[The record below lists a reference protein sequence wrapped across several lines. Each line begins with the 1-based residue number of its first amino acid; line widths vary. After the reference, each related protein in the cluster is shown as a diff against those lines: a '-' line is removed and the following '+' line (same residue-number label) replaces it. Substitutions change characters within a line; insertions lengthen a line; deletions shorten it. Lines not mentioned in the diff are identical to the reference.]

1 MTSRPSSSPA
11 PVTLTDRARRT
22 FAGVLNRAARVFVR
36 LGIHP
41 NVMTLTGVFGNFI
54 AAYFL
59 AQGNWR
65 IGGGLVI
72 VMGAF
77 DALDGAMAR
86 LRGESSAWGAFVDS
100 VSDRYSE
107 LAIFFG
113 LLWHYAQQGD
123 AVGVTLAYVAAAG
136 SVLVS
141 YVRARA
147 ASLGWDVKVGVLSRF
162 ERYLVLAP
170 TLAVGLPKLGMA
182 IVALGAHVTALQRIL
197 YMRRMVRQS
206 SQRGDRP

>member
-1 MTSRPSSSPA
+1 MATPSTSQAA

-22 FAGVLNRAARVFVR
+22 FAGVLNWAAGLFLR

-41 NVMTLTGVFGNFI
+41 NVMTLTGVLGNFV

-113 LLWHYAQQGD
+113 LLWHYAQTNDGL
-123 AVGVTLAYVAAAG
+123 GVTLAYLAAAG

-170 TLAVGLPKLGMA
+170 TLALGLPKLGMA
-182 IVALGAHVTALQRIL
+182 IVAVGAHFTALQRIA
-197 YMRRMVRQS
+197 YMRRMVRQHPP
-206 SQRGDRP
+206 QGELR